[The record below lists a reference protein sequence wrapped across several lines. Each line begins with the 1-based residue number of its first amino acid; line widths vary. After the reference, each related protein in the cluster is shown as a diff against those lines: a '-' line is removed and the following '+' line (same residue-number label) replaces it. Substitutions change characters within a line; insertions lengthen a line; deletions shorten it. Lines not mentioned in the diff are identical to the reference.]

1 MKTSFEII
9 QTIYGNF
16 LINEFDC
23 ISYSLKKDEMWEDY
37 MYAFYSQILD
47 SNDICIDA
55 GANLGFHSIQF
66 GKLAKHVY
74 SFEPQPMIYNQLC
87 ANILF
92 NDLNDKITPYRLG
105 LGEKESTKQM
115 WSIKNEFY
123 GINSG
128 EEMYNWG
135 GRGIEHIDATYNSNE
150 VREEDLIKV
159 IPLDSLNIEQCSL
172 FKIDIQGYEWY
183 AFQGAQKLLENNPI
197 ILLENNSEAKLDK
210 QVLNMLLKL
219 GYQCYRFC
227 MSEVEDCILIHP
239 KSDKYNIST
248 KIIKSLPSMYKIK
261 KEF

>member
-1 MKTSFEII
+1 
-9 QTIYGNF
+9 
-16 LINEFDC
+16 
-23 ISYSLKKDEMWEDY
+23 
-37 MYAFYSQILD
+37 
-47 SNDICIDA
+47 
-55 GANLGFHSIQF
+55 
-66 GKLAKHVY
+66 
-74 SFEPQPMIYNQLC
+74 
-87 ANILF
+87 
-92 NDLNDKITPYRLG
+92 
-105 LGEKESTKQM
+105 
-115 WSIKNEFY
+115 
-123 GINSG
+123 
-128 EEMYNWG
+128 MYNWG
-135 GRGIEHIDATYNSNE
+135 CRGIEHIDATYTSNE

-227 MSEVEDCILIHP
+227 MNEVEDCILIHP

-248 KIIKSLPSMYKIK
+248 KIIKSLPSIYKIK